1 MMTQLGRPVLQV
13 RQVGE
18 RHWSLLS
25 DVVPK
30 LERQAGVAK
39 AGSSA
44 APAPAPAPAPV
55 LLQPAASSFTQRTC
69 PEQSSGPDPAA
80 RRRQMDAE
88 QDAWAADAVSLAVF
102 PCPHAH
108 AEGMLGLCEISP
120 TEAGL

>member
-1 MMTQLGRPVLQV
+1 MLQV

-39 AGSSA
+39 PGSST

-55 LLQPAASSFTQRTC
+55 LRSQPPPPSPRAPSR
-69 PEQSSGPDPAA
+69 PVMGPDPAA

-88 QDAWAADAVSLAVF
+88 QDAWAADAVSLF
-102 PCPHAH
+102 SLTAH
-108 AEGMLGLCEISP
+108 AGELPGLMGVP
-120 TEAGL
+120 DGAGPYQAR

>member
-1 MMTQLGRPVLQV
+1 M

-18 RHWSLLS
+18 RYWSLLS

-44 APAPAPAPAPV
+44 APVPALAPAPV
-55 LLQPAASSFTQRTC
+55 LRNQPPPPSPRGPSRAV
-69 PEQSSGPDPAA
+69 SGPEPAA

-88 QDAWAADAVSLAVF
+88 QDAWAADAVSLSLST
-102 PCPHAH
+102 AH
-108 AEGMLGLCEISP
+108 SDGMVGLMAI
-120 TEAGL
+120 TD